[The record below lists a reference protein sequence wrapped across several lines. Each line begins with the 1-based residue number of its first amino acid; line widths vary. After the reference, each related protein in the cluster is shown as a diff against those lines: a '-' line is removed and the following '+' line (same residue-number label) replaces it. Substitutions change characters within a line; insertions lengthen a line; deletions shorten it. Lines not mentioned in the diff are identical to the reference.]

1 MSGNKVNLHSQLRQ
15 RGESYDA
22 FIRRR
27 AQSDPTIIVP
37 SGGRPVEGS
46 VGTMKDFRR
55 AEQAREVHEINTATE
70 ELQNTMRENARQWQ
84 AWARTNGLSKPD
96 PGLECERIDRF
107 QLVRNNNELISDAEV
122 SEQTWKAFDQF
133 LKELHAKHEYALQ
146 EPGKTKLHQY
156 TLVQCANMRSMPD
169 TRKSSTFHAIF
180 ERMVF
185 LDMFNRSSELA
196 TFLNFGSQK
205 KLPTAD
211 EMIAEIGPDQRQARG
226 VLDNLVAGDI
236 IPMFHKWTGYMQQVF
251 GLDVFTK
258 AQEQFIADAVRRLNL
273 NLMLSQSY
281 DLLRKEMNRYNVING
296 CITTEERLGEEV
308 DQWVRICESDR
319 NMRPTVRA
327 YQHEY
332 NKRRTEMLARGEQ
345 IIPSFVDYCQS
356 VAARE

>member
-1 MSGNKVNLHSQLRQ
+1 MAGNKVNLHSQLRQ
-15 RGESYDA
+15 KGESYDA

-27 AQSDPTIIVP
+27 AASDPSIIVP
-37 SGGRPVEGS
+37 NNGPVQGS
-46 VGTMKDFRR
+46 VGTMKEFRR
-55 AEQAREVHEINTATE
+55 SEAAAEKQTIDNAQE
-70 ELQNTMRENARQWQ
+70 ELQQTMRQHAREWQ
-84 AWARTNGLSKPD
+84 AWGKVNGLSKPD

-133 LKELHAKHEYALQ
+133 LKELHAKHEYVLQ

-169 TRKSSTFHAIF
+169 TRKASTFHAIF

-185 LDMFNRSSELA
+185 LDMFNRDTELNMYFNPGSS
-196 TFLNFGSQK
+196 K
-205 KLPTAD
+205 KLPTPD
-211 EMIAEIGPDQRQARG
+211 EMLATVGPDQRQARG
-226 VLDNLVAGDI
+226 VPDGLVAGDI
-236 IPMFHKWTGYMQQVF
+236 VPMFHKWIGYMQGTF

-273 NLMLSQSY
+273 NLMLPQSY
-281 DLLRKEMNRYNVING
+281 DLLRKEMNRYNVTNG
-296 CITTEERLGEEV
+296 CLSTEERLGEEV
-308 DQWVRICESDR
+308 DQWVRICESDK

-345 IIPSFVDYCQS
+345 IIPSFVEYCQS
-356 VAARE
+356 VAARA